1 MSNTI
6 SSGASELLLEK
17 LCSALVSSSGPPP
30 GQLSIGNLATPVSP
44 LLTSLIRAACFI
56 DLAAGRREMS
66 TQTDSCLLKSK
77 SHNHHLSPL
86 LSSLSRHREEREEG
100 RQHKKRKRKKDSESK
115 VRKKKKKKEKRKV
128 HYCSS
133 PSYSDFEPEDPILRR
148 RLRATKA
155 QQKVR
160 AENVGRGKAFPHT
173 KKEKKKKKRRRQSRS
188 ESKNRSKSSP
198 RSRSRSRARKS
209 RSTERE
215 ERKRRR
221 GERSLSRL
229 KERVDRSKLGE
240 KEEENNPQ
248 KSKED
253 FDQFT
258 SRIVKQNGSDL
269 RIEKHDIS
277 DNTGEKQALDEENN
291 GDGMKDSGGGII
303 VSKIDDIPTRP
314 EWFERQ
320 NLTSRAFRE
329 VKLVETKKVDNNF
342 SSKLKFEFN
351 IPSKRLALKTNPA
364 ASTFAELSNKLGPT
378 QNLSGRRLPAFQI
391 AQKSAPEVKAAA
403 LKQKNPVIAKNA
415 IEPEEENASET
426 PEPDIVHIKDVNGN
440 KSKGKAE
447 SRSRSRSWSCG
458 SEDGG
463 RSRSETRS
471 RSYTSYSRSRT
482 RSRSYTYSRSR
493 SRSYSYSSYYSRSHS
508 RSQSFYSRSRS
519 RSYYSSYSSRSRS
532 RTRSPSIVRRRGSPS
547 FLDKRRITSAR
558 KRPVPY
564 HRPTPSPSP
573 SSSASRAST
582 RSPSPNQSHSRS
594 KKRADSRK

>member
-1 MSNTI
+1 MN
-6 SSGASELLLEK
+6 
-17 LCSALVSSSGPPP
+17 
-30 GQLSIGNLATPVSP
+30 
-44 LLTSLIRAACFI
+44 
-56 DLAAGRREMS
+56 
-66 TQTDSCLLKSK
+66 
-77 SHNHHLSPL
+77 
-86 LSSLSRHREEREEG
+86 
-100 RQHKKRKRKKDSESK
+100 
-115 VRKKKKKKEKRKV
+115 
-128 HYCSS
+128 
-133 PSYSDFEPEDPILRR
+133 
-148 RLRATKA
+148 
-155 QQKVR
+155 
-160 AENVGRGKAFPHT
+160 
-173 KKEKKKKKRRRQSRS
+173 
-188 ESKNRSKSSP
+188 
-198 RSRSRSRARKS
+198 
-209 RSTERE
+209 
-215 ERKRRR
+215 
-221 GERSLSRL
+221 
-229 KERVDRSKLGE
+229 
-240 KEEENNPQ
+240 
-248 KSKED
+248 
-253 FDQFT
+253 
-258 SRIVKQNGSDL
+258 VKQNGSDL

-320 NLTSRAFRE
+320 TLTSRAFRE

-378 QNLSGRRLPAFQI
+378 QSLSGRRLPALQ
-391 AQKSAPEVKAAA
+391 ASTKPAPEAKQTI
-403 LKQKNPVIAKNA
+403 LKQKNPVIAKND
-415 IEPEEENASET
+415 IEPKDQDMSEKL
-426 PEPDIVHIKDVNGN
+426 PDIVHIKDVNGN
-440 KSKGKAE
+440 KSKEKAY
-447 SRSRSRSWSCG
+447 SRSRSRSWSG

-463 RSRSETRS
+463 GRSRSRSETRS
-471 RSYTSYSRSRT
+471 RSYTYSRSRS

-493 SRSYSYSSYYSRSHS
+493 SRSYSYSSYYSRSGS

-582 RSPSPNQSHSRS
+582 RSPSPTRSHSRS
-594 KKRADSRK
+594 KKRTDSRK